1 MYDPVLGRFLQTD
14 PIGYDDDFN
23 LYAYVGNDPL
33 SKADP
38 TGTESARI
46 AVYSACMLS
55 GQSDCGSEP
64 HIESADAFSAVM
76 PGIGSL
82 TEYEQ
87 GNYKLAG
94 FHLALDVG
102 TLGRGSALRTAMKAA
117 GTRFVRNEVAHH
129 IVAQNLKDEF
139 SVASRKLLKEF
150 EISVDE
156 AANGAKVPDR
166 FHWQDDFLHGSKTTE
181 VIFNRLSSAA
191 KQGAEA
197 LRKELSAIGKEIE
210 KSAKNTS
217 CTGTRICR

>member
-1 MYDPVLGRFLQTD
+1 LLPVVG
-14 PIGYDDDFN
+14 IDDDFN

-94 FHLALDVG
+94 SGDA
-102 TLGRGSALRTAMKAA
+102 
-117 GTRFVRNEVAHH
+117 
-129 IVAQNLKDEF
+129 I
-139 SVASRKLLKEF
+139 
-150 EISVDE
+150 
-156 AANGAKVPDR
+156 
-166 FHWQDDFLHGSKTTE
+166 
-181 VIFNRLSSAA
+181 
-191 KQGAEA
+191 
-197 LRKELSAIGKEIE
+197 RKERGCPSH
-210 KSAKNTS
+210 S
-217 CTGTRICR
+217 CAELKG